1 MGRLLDNQRLLPSQH
16 AAQPGSAVAGRWTLQ
31 LMVVVPLMVL
41 LAMALAGLLVVRSN
55 QESTTRQLV
64 AQQADETELLA
75 KLIGSKLEQS
85 QKVLATVAEAAAPW
99 ALDSRPTLEWLLDQ
113 GLPATRYFDS
123 MVFARGAQV
132 FRLDF
137 RSGDGSRAE
146 VESAERDLLRRVI
159 VDGKP
164 QVSDPVKSTLGGPS
178 IALGIPLRARDGSV
192 QGAMAG
198 VLRLQSQSLLPVS
211 LAVPARENAQLVVM
225 STGGVVISHPDPSRI
240 LGMAVDEPALAQAL
254 RLWSER
260 ERNGASNGAQA
271 WWRAPQLISVA
282 EIPAAR
288 WLVVRV
294 VQHEASLPLV
304 GHMLDTWAGLPV
316 LALALAMVGLS
327 LAWLWWHTRK
337 LRAMVADIPPP
348 MPGEALIAGDELDQI
363 GRQLR
368 SLQQQQSLLERRL
381 QQKSQLADIVLESA
395 RFSMLLLKN
404 ERMVQVS
411 QALSHLLGYDRS
423 ELEGK
428 DVQLLAM
435 EAADLDALWNQAQ
448 PLLSRDGSAEV
459 TVSLRHQSGAPVIA
473 TVQMVRVPGVADGY
487 LWCFVRAGQARVAS
501 RSASQQDKL
510 TELPSY
516 DALFS
521 HLTAMLQ
528 AQREGLDGSSP
539 STPVLFYVNVDN
551 MSSINA
557 LAGHAQGDLVLQQV
571 ARQLQ
576 MLQPFQG
583 FAARVAGDKFALV
596 LRQCSREK
604 ADALARQLCEALQN
618 WQPEL
623 RGKHFMVTV
632 SIGLLQMDAGFADAH
647 QVIRAADMACYEAK
661 RHGGNSVHWKA
672 DRVETGGASLRH
684 G

>member
-1 MGRLLDNQRLLPSQH
+1 MRRLFDSQH
-16 AAQPGSAVAGRWTLQ
+16 LLTSLHAPQSGSAVPGRWALQ
-31 LMVVVPLMVL
+31 LMVMVPLMLL
-41 LAMALAGLLVVRSN
+41 LAMALAGWLVLRSN
-55 QESTTRQLV
+55 QEGTMRQMV

-85 QKVLATVAEAAAPW
+85 QKVLAAVAEAAAPW

-137 RSGDGSRAE
+137 RSGDGDRAE
-146 VESAERDLLRRVI
+146 VEPAERDLLRRVI

-178 IALGIPLRARDGSV
+178 IALGIPLRAKDGSV
-192 QGAMAG
+192 QGAIAG

-225 STGGVVISHPDPSRI
+225 STSGVVISHPDPSRI

-260 ERNGASNGAQA
+260 ERNGASTTAQA

-294 VQHEASLPLV
+294 VQHETSSPLV
-304 GHMLDTWAGLPV
+304 GPMLDTWSGLTV
-316 LALALAMVGLS
+316 QALALVMVVLS

-337 LRAMVADIPPP
+337 LRVMVAEVPPP
-348 MPGEALIAGDELDQI
+348 MPGEVLVAGDELDQI

-381 QQKSQLADIVLESA
+381 QQKSQLADTVLESA
-395 RFSMLLLKN
+395 RFSMLLLKD

-411 QALSHLLGYDRS
+411 QALSHLLGYDRGD
-423 ELEGK
+423 LEGQG
-428 DVQLLAM
+428 VQLLAM
-435 EAADLDALWNQAQ
+435 DQADLDALWSQVQ
-448 PLLSRDGSAEV
+448 PQLLRDGSAEA

-473 TVQMVRVPGVADGY
+473 TVQLVRVPGVTAGY

-501 RSASQQDKL
+501 RSATQQDKL

-539 STPVLFYVNVDN
+539 SAPVLFYVNVDN

-623 RGKHFMVTV
+623 RGKHFLVTV
-632 SIGLLQMDAGFADAH
+632 SIGLLHMDAGFADAH
-647 QVIRAADMACYEAK
+647 QVIRAADMTCYEAK
-661 RHGGNSVHWKA
+661 RHGGNSVHWRA
-672 DRVETGGASLRH
+672 DRAEADGTSLRH

>member
-1 MGRLLDNQRLLPSQH
+1 MRRLFDSQH
-16 AAQPGSAVAGRWTLQ
+16 LLTSLHAPQSGSAVPGRWALQ
-31 LMVVVPLMVL
+31 LMVVVPLMLL
-41 LAMALAGLLVVRSN
+41 LAMALAGWLVLRSN
-55 QESTTRQLV
+55 QEGTMRQMV

-85 QKVLATVAEAAAPW
+85 QKVLAAVAEAAAPW

-137 RSGDGSRAE
+137 RSGDGDRAE
-146 VESAERDLLRRVI
+146 VEPAERDLLRRVI

-178 IALGIPLRARDGSV
+178 IALGIPLRAKDGSV
-192 QGAMAG
+192 QGAIAG

-225 STGGVVISHPDPSRI
+225 STSGVVISHPDPSRI

-260 ERNGASNGAQA
+260 ERNGASTTAQA

-294 VQHEASLPLV
+294 VQHETSSPLV
-304 GHMLDTWAGLPV
+304 GPMLDTWSGLTV
-316 LALALAMVGLS
+316 QALALVMVVLS

-337 LRAMVADIPPP
+337 LRVMVAEVPPP
-348 MPGEALIAGDELDQI
+348 MPGEVLVAGDELDQI

-381 QQKSQLADIVLESA
+381 QQKSQLADTVLESA
-395 RFSMLLLKN
+395 RFSMLLLKD

-411 QALSHLLGYDRS
+411 QALSHLLGYDRGD
-423 ELEGK
+423 LEGQG
-428 DVQLLAM
+428 VQLLAM
-435 EAADLDALWNQAQ
+435 DQADLDALWSQVQ
-448 PLLSRDGSAEV
+448 PQLLRDGSAEA

-473 TVQMVRVPGVADGY
+473 TVQLVRVPGVTAGY

-501 RSASQQDKL
+501 RSATQQDKL

-539 STPVLFYVNVDN
+539 SAPVLFYVNVDN

-623 RGKHFMVTV
+623 RGKHFLVTV
-632 SIGLLQMDAGFADAH
+632 SIGLLHMDAGFADAH
-647 QVIRAADMACYEAK
+647 QVIRAADMTCYEAK
-661 RHGGNSVHWKA
+661 RHGGNSVHWRA
-672 DRVETGGASLRH
+672 DRAEADGTSLRH

>member
-1 MGRLLDNQRLLPSQH
+1 MRRLFDSQH
-16 AAQPGSAVAGRWTLQ
+16 LLTSLHAPQSGSAVPGRWALQ
-31 LMVVVPLMVL
+31 LMVVVPLMLL
-41 LAMALAGLLVVRSN
+41 LAMALAGWLVLRSN
-55 QESTTRQLV
+55 QEGTMRQMV

-85 QKVLATVAEAAAPW
+85 QKVLAAVAEAAAPW

-137 RSGDGSRAE
+137 RSGDGDRAE
-146 VESAERDLLRRVI
+146 VEPAERDLLRRVI

-178 IALGIPLRARDGSV
+178 IALGIPLRAKDGSV
-192 QGAMAG
+192 QGAIAG

-225 STGGVVISHPDPSRI
+225 STSGVVISHPDPSRI

-260 ERNGASNGAQA
+260 ERNGASTTAQA

-294 VQHEASLPLV
+294 VQHETSSPLV
-304 GHMLDTWAGLPV
+304 GPMLDTWSGLTV
-316 LALALAMVGLS
+316 QALALVMVVLS

-337 LRAMVADIPPP
+337 LRVMVAEVPPP
-348 MPGEALIAGDELDQI
+348 MPGEVLVAGDELDQI

-368 SLQQQQSLLERRL
+368 RLQQQQSLLERRL
-381 QQKSQLADIVLESA
+381 QQKSQLADTVLESA
-395 RFSMLLLKN
+395 RFSMLLLKD

-411 QALSHLLGYDRS
+411 QALSHLLGYDRGD
-423 ELEGK
+423 LEGQG
-428 DVQLLAM
+428 VQLLAM
-435 EAADLDALWNQAQ
+435 DQADLDALWSQVQ
-448 PLLSRDGSAEV
+448 PQLLRDGSAEA

-473 TVQMVRVPGVADGY
+473 TVQLVRVPGVTAGY
-487 LWCFVRAGQARVAS
+487 LWCFVRAVQARVAS
-501 RSASQQDKL
+501 RSATQQDKL

-539 STPVLFYVNVDN
+539 SAPVLFYVNVDN

-623 RGKHFMVTV
+623 RGKHFLVTV
-632 SIGLLQMDAGFADAH
+632 SIGLLHMDAGFADAH
-647 QVIRAADMACYEAK
+647 QVIRAADMTCYEAK
-661 RHGGNSVHWKA
+661 RHGGNSVHWRA
-672 DRVETGGASLRH
+672 DQAEADGTSLRH